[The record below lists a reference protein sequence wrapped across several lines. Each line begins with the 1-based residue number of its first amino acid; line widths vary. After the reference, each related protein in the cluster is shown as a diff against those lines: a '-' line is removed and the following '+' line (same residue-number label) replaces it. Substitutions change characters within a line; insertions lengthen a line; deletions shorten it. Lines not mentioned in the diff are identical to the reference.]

1 MIDKQILRTRFE
13 ANYNTYDLF
22 ATVQESICLQ
32 LNSKLE
38 KLQLAPE
45 KILEVGAGTGLLT
58 KRLKQLYP
66 TAKMVINDLSPMT
79 EEFIS
84 KYATGT
90 EIFNI
95 GDAEQ
100 IDLGSGYD
108 LVASSSAVQWFVDL
122 KAFFQKT
129 KAAMRSG
136 GVLALSTFGNNNF
149 TEIKQLTGSGLDY
162 VPFTELKELI
172 KSLGFE
178 IIDSVEY
185 CHTMYFDSP
194 LEVLKHIKAT
204 GVNSLHRQVWT
215 PGRLRRFVDD
225 YKQIFS
231 DENDSVKLTYHPII
245 LICKNAAE
253 Q

>member
-22 ATVQESICLQ
+22 AAVQESICLQ

-58 KRLKQLYP
+58 KRLKKLYP
-66 TAKMVINDLSPMT
+66 TAQMVINDLSPMT

-90 EIFNI
+90 ETFQI

-100 IDLGSGYD
+100 IDLGGGYD

-122 KAFFQKT
+122 KAFFQRAKESL
-129 KAAMRSG
+129 RSG
-136 GVLALSTFGNNNF
+136 GVLALSTFGNHNF

-162 VPFTELKELI
+162 LPFAELKDMI
-172 KSLGFE
+172 KSVGFE
-178 IIDSVEY
+178 IVDSVEY

-194 LEVLKHIKAT
+194 LEVLRHIKAT
-204 GVNSLHRQVWT
+204 GVNSLHRQTWT
-215 PGRLRRFVDD
+215 PGRLNRFIAD
-225 YKQIFS
+225 YTSQFS
-231 DENDSVKLTYHPII
+231 DKNDSVKLTYHPII